1 MLSHKDKRKNILTIK
16 DPSFLRRVISG
27 KHKEIMRC
35 LLKQKSIY
43 SPVEVKKEGH
53 LSRCKGT
60 REGLSLHVKTDS
72 YLFLST

>member
-1 MLSHKDKRKNILTIK
+1 MEN
-16 DPSFLRRVISG
+16 
-27 KHKEIMRC
+27 KEIMRC

-43 SPVEVKKEGH
+43 SPVEAKKEGH

-60 REGLSLHVKTDS
+60 REGLRLRVKTES